1 MRFLKKKDIPNYFID
16 QLTHEEILELI
27 PFYHVYYFE
36 ECEALQKGT
45 RRFKIRPGYDAAL
58 EEVVLGP
65 CYYIGNVR
73 FYGVKENMYYQFMMD
88 RFGRDYYIW
97 LKNRK
102 LDAVREDIERYSL
115 EKMKEAQK
123 NLSFIE
129 GFLTKKE

>member
-1 MRFLKKKDIPNYFID
+1 MYYFM
-16 QLTHEEILELI
+16 
-27 PFYHVYYFE
+27 FYHVYHFE